1 MRRHALLMMLALLG
15 ACAHYQP
22 LPLDVEPA
30 TLKSPA
36 NAALARAAATIDRP
50 FLTPTSIDLGKPL
63 DANAVAV
70 IAVIANPDLKA
81 LRLRA
86 GIADAQVFAAG
97 LLPDPTFSLGVD
109 KVLSGPDQL
118 LNIAGAL
125 GLELNALRTRPVEL
139 AKARAQVKQVRFDLA
154 WAEWQTAG
162 QARLQAVRI
171 AGLERGMLLA
181 EASRDATQGLLERVL
196 RAAGRADLAAEQVH
210 LARLAALDAA
220 ERYRNVERERATAR
234 LELTRLLGLPPQ
246 LFLQLASS
254 PLPVDPPSAAQ
265 LLTLAQT
272 GRTDLQALEAGY
284 LAQEAAV
291 RKAVLDQFPALS
303 LTINPSRDSAGN
315 TLLGPAVAFT
325 LPLWNRNRGGIAI
338 EQATREA
345 LKSEYEARVFQARAA
360 IAAAISGIE
369 LAKRQR
375 ADLLRELPAI
385 VRFAAA
391 SRTAATRGDLALATA
406 EATAQAVRD
415 KQSQLAKNEQDLC
428 EQTIALEL
436 LTGTRQETWTR

>member
-1 MRRHALLMMLALLG
+1 MMVALLG
-15 ACAHYQP
+15 ACAHYRP

-30 TLKSPA
+30 PLKSPA
-36 NAALARAAATIDRP
+36 GAALARAAATIDGP
-50 FLTPTSIDLGKPL
+50 FLAPTSIDLGEPL

-86 GIADAQVFAAG
+86 GIADAQAFAAG

-139 AKARAQVKQVRFDLA
+139 AKARARVKQVRLDLA

-162 QARLQAVRI
+162 QARLQAVRV
-171 AGLERGMLLA
+171 AGLERGVGLA
-181 EASRDATQGLLERVL
+181 AASRDATQVLLERML
-196 RAAGRADLAAEQVH
+196 RAAGRGDLTADQVH

-220 ERYRNVERERATAR
+220 ERYRNAARELATAH
-234 LELTRLLGLPPQ
+234 LELTRLLGLPPRQ
-246 LFLQLASS
+246 LLQLASA
-254 PLPVDPPSAAQ
+254 PLPADPPSAEQ

-291 RKAVLDQFPALS
+291 RKAVLDQFPALG

-315 TLLGPAVAFT
+315 TLLGPAVTFT

-345 LKSEYEARVFQARAA
+345 LKSEYEARVFQARAE
-360 IAAAISGIE
+360 IAAAINGIE

-375 ADLLRELPAI
+375 ADFLRELPAI

-391 SRTAATRGDLALATA
+391 SRDAAKRGDLALATA
-406 EATAQAVRD
+406 DATEQVLRD
-415 KQSQLAKNEQDLC
+415 KQILLAKSEQDLR